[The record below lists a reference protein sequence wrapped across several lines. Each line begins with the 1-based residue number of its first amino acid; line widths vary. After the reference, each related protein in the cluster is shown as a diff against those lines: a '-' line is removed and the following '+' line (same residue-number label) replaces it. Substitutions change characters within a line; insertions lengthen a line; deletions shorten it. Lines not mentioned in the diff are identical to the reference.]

1 MVNYLTS
8 KRRRLVVKLTSIF
21 PLTFVKAKR
30 RFNILLW
37 VLLCIPCLLTSCDH
51 DVHDCEG
58 SGGLSVSLAWTDE
71 ADKGTEVKDVKLW
84 IFDTEDGSPVVEK
97 QYGSAQEVAS
107 QRFSLQEGHYSILTT
122 ANLVAP
128 YIIGEATRAIPNMN
142 HLMLGL
148 SNPSASPEHAYYGL
162 TDVVI
167 DKEDVRY
174 ITKSDM
180 RRMLAELT
188 IFIEGVPDN
197 FAMIGKV
204 LNVATGLLPLQK
216 NEDGTFGTASYTKE
230 ECDIPLRI
238 AVPGETLKTETLR
251 LMPTANGFHTTKL
264 FIQLISPGGVVSN
277 YDIEAPIMKSGGKY
291 KINLEFEEMKPYM
304 YFTSTKIDDWTE
316 EWIYRGEILN
326 PED

>member
-1 MVNYLTS
+1 M
-8 KRRRLVVKLTSIF
+8 LVALLAFIL
-21 PLTFVKAKR
+21 PKR
-30 RFNILLW
+30 RFNIWLW
-37 VLLCIPCLLTSCDH
+37 VLLCVPCLLASCDH

-58 SGGLSVSLAWTDE
+58 GGGLSVSLAWTDE

-84 IFDTEDGSPVVEK
+84 IFNADDGSPVVEK

-107 QRFSLQEGHYSILTT
+107 QRFSLQEGHYRILTT

-128 YIIGEATRAIPNMN
+128 YIIGGATRAIFNMN

-162 TDVVI
+162 TDIVI
-167 DKEDVRY
+167 DKSNVNY
-174 ITKSDM
+174 ITKNEM
-180 RRMLAELT
+180 RHILAELT

-304 YFTSTKIDDWTE
+304 YLTSTKIDDWTE